1 MNDSSSPMGAS
12 ELDALSSEL
21 GRDGTTLLL
30 GTLVDFAGVTRTKG
44 VPIGRLRA
52 YQQSGMGASPS
63 WVVFCVDNAVAFTD
77 TIGVAGDLRLRI
89 DAAKIRDIGD
99 GLAWGPTDLC
109 NQDGS
114 PSELC
119 PRAALRSVVDR
130 AAALGLAATMGTEL
144 EFTVT
149 PATDGG
155 HASGSWAS
163 YGMRAVV
170 ERRGFLVDL
179 TAALVAAGL
188 APEQIHAEYGSDQ
201 FEVSLPPAG
210 PVDMAD
216 AGVLAR
222 IIVGLVAA
230 RHDLAVSF
238 SPLPRVGGSGNGA
251 HLHLSLE
258 RDGAN
263 VFSSGTGPHRMT
275 REGQSAIAGILAN
288 LPDLLGVFAGSA
300 ISGERLRPGSWSG
313 ASACWGLENRE
324 AAVRFLAATA
334 GNPHGAN
341 VELKVVDPSANPYL
355 AAAALLGSALHGIG
369 EDARLPDEITG
380 DPASGAAVTTPLPHQ
395 PSVIIDALEKSRIA
409 EDLLGASIVEGL
421 VAVRRH
427 EQAAFSDHSP
437 EALADA
443 LRYAWS

>member
-1 MNDSSSPMGAS
+1 VNVSPSPLGAS

-21 GRDGTTLLL
+21 SRGGSTLLL
-30 GTLVDFAGVTRTKG
+30 GTLVDYAGVTRTKG
-44 VPIGRLRA
+44 VPIGRLRS
-52 YQQSGMGASPS
+52 YHQTGMGASPS
-63 WVVFCVDNAVAFTD
+63 WVVFCVDNGIALTD
-77 TIGVAGDLRLRI
+77 TIGVAGDLRLRL
-89 DAAKIRDIGD
+89 DASKTRGIGD

-109 NQDGS
+109 NQDGTA
-114 PSELC
+114 SELC
-119 PRAALRSVVDR
+119 PRTALRAVVDQ
-130 AAALGLAATMGTEL
+130 AARLGLTAAMGTEL
-144 EFTVT
+144 EFTVMSAHGAET
-149 PATDGG
+149 AP
-155 HASGSWAS
+155 GSWAS

-179 TAALVAAGL
+179 TATLVAAGL

-210 PVDMAD
+210 PVEMAD
-216 AGVLAR
+216 NGVLAR
-222 IIVGLVAA
+222 IVVGLVAA

-263 VFSSGTGPHRMT
+263 VFSSGTGPHGMT
-275 REGQSAIAGILAN
+275 HEGEFAIAGILAN

-341 VELKVVDPSANPYL
+341 VELKVVDPSANLYL
-355 AAAALLGSALHGIG
+355 AAAALLGTALHGITA
-369 EDARLPDEITG
+369 E
-380 DPASGAAVTTPLPHQ
+380 TPLPEEVADDPTKSAVVAPPLPHEQ
-395 PSVIIDALEKSRIA
+395 STIIDALERSELA
-409 EDLLGASIVEGL
+409 EVILGREIVAGL

-427 EQAAFSDHSP
+427 EQKAFAEHSP

-443 LRYAWS
+443 LRLAWS

>member
-1 MNDSSSPMGAS
+1 MSTA

-21 GRDGTTLLL
+21 SRSGSILLL
-30 GTLVDFAGVTRTKG
+30 GSVVDYAGVTRTKG
-44 VPIGRLRA
+44 VPIDRLRA

-63 WVVFCVDNAVAFTD
+63 WMVFCVDNAIALTD

-89 DAAKIRDIGD
+89 DATKIRDIGD
-99 GLAWGPTDLC
+99 GLAWGPADLC

-114 PSELC
+114 ASELC
-119 PRAALRSVVDR
+119 PRAALRGVVER
-130 AAALGLAATMGTEL
+130 AAELGLDATMGTEL
-144 EFTVT
+144 EFTVSDLNGEKS
-149 PATDGG
+149 AT
-155 HASGSWAS
+155 GSWSS

-170 ERRGFLVDL
+170 ERRSFLVDL
-179 TAALVAAGL
+179 TEALVAAGL

-210 PVDMAD
+210 ALDMAD

-222 IIVGLVAA
+222 IVIGLVAA
-230 RHDLAVSF
+230 RHELSVSF
-238 SPLPRVGGSGNGA
+238 SPLPWVGGSGNGA

-258 RDGAN
+258 RGGEN
-263 VFSSGTGPHRMT
+263 VFSSGTGPHGMT
-275 REGQSAIAGILAN
+275 PDGQSAIAGILSH

-341 VELKVVDPSANPYL
+341 VELKVVDPSANLYL
-355 AAAALLGSALHGIG
+355 AAAALLGSALSGIAEG
-369 EDARLPDEITG
+369 SRLPAEVTD
-380 DPASGAAVTTPLPHQ
+380 DPAADADAAPPLPHEQ
-395 PSVIIDALEKSRIA
+395 SVRLDAFDRSAIA
-409 EDLLGASIVEGL
+409 EQLFGRPIVSGV

-427 EQAAFSDHSP
+427 EQTAFAGHSP
-437 EALADA
+437 ESLANA
-443 LRYAWS
+443 LRLAWS

>member
-1 MNDSSSPMGAS
+1 MNDSLSPTSSD
-12 ELDALSSEL
+12 ELDHLSAEL
-21 GRDGTTLLL
+21 GRGGVRLLL

-44 VPIGRLRA
+44 VPIARLRA
-52 YQQSGMGASPS
+52 FQQTGMGASPS

-77 TIGVAGDLRLRI
+77 SIGVAGDLRLRI
-89 DAAKIRDIGD
+89 DAAKIRNIGD

-109 NQDGS
+109 NQDGTR
-114 PSELC
+114 SELC
-119 PRAALRSVVDR
+119 PRAVLRDVVAR
-130 AAALGLAATMGTEL
+130 AAAADLTVTMGTEL

-149 PATDGG
+149 TADGG
-155 HASGSWAS
+155 VPDAGLWAS

-179 TAALVAAGL
+179 TESLVAAGL
-188 APEQIHAEYGSDQ
+188 APEQIHAEYGSNQ
-201 FEVSLPPAG
+201 FEVSLPPAN

-216 AGVLAR
+216 AGVLSR
-222 IIVGLVAA
+222 IVIGLVAA

-258 RDGAN
+258 RNGAN
-263 VFSSGTGPHRMT
+263 IFSSGAGAHGMT
-275 REGQSAIAGILAN
+275 TQGEAAIAGILAD

-324 AAVRFLAATA
+324 AAVRFIAATA

-341 VELKVVDPSANPYL
+341 VELKVVDPSANLYL
-355 AAAALLGSALHGIG
+355 AAAALLGSALSGLAH
-369 EDARLPDEITG
+369 ELPLPAEVVD
-380 DPASGAAVTTPLPHQ
+380 DPAASDTVSVPLPHEQ
-395 PSVIIDALEKSRIA
+395 SVIIDALERSTRA
-409 EDLLGASIVEGL
+409 QQLFGPSIVSGL

-427 EQAAFSDHSP
+427 EQTAFADHSP
-437 EALADA
+437 EGLADA
-443 LRYAWS
+443 LRLAWS